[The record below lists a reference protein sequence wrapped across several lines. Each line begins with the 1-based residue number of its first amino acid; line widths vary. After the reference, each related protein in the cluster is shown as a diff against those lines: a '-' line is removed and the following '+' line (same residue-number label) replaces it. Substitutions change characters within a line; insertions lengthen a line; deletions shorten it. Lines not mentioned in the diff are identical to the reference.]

1 MRVGLRSGVA
11 ESEDVS
17 AGSPS
22 NEGEEDVVSVLRA
35 EEGQRSSGRR
45 EVPQSMVE
53 RMTTIM
59 EAFTSPSTRLSL
71 EDVARVTGLPR
82 STAHRI
88 MNQLVGLSWIE
99 HSAGGYSLGSRA
111 LSLGTGN
118 AAHTE
123 LREAAAEDLRE
134 LHLQTG
140 LVVHLAVL
148 DGADVRYLDKVGGR
162 YASKVPTRVGER
174 RPAHCTALGKA
185 MLATLPAEDVDAL
198 LGGPLRRLTRH
209 SIGDVGTLHQELT
222 RVRARKGAAIDRGEC
237 HLELG
242 CVAAAVPGPD
252 GPLGAISLV
261 GDPTVNFERLVP
273 LVLSVSRGIAARM
286 GRRRSSRQ
294 ADTAAGAGWSTDT
307 LDRLVAVGSDGWL

>member
-1 MRVGLRSGVA
+1 
-11 ESEDVS
+11 
-17 AGSPS
+17 
-22 NEGEEDVVSVLRA
+22 
-35 EEGQRSSGRR
+35 
-45 EVPQSMVE
+45 
-53 RMTTIM
+53 MTTIM

-88 MNQLVGLSWIE
+88 MNQLVGLSWIQ
-99 HSAGGYSLGSRA
+99 HSPGGYSLGSRA
-111 LSLGTGN
+111 LGLGTGS
-118 AAHTE
+118 ATYTE

-162 YASKVPTRVGER
+162 YASKVPSRVGDR

-185 MLATLPAEDVDAL
+185 MLATLAAEDVDAL
-198 LGGPLRRLTRH
+198 LVGGPLRRMTRH

-237 HLELG
+237 HLEVG
-242 CVAAAVPGPD
+242 CVAAAIPGPE
-252 GPLGAISLV
+252 GPLGAVSLV

-273 LVLSVSRGIAARM
+273 LVLSVSRGIAGRM
-286 GRRRSSRQ
+286 DRRRSSRSA
-294 ADTAAGAGWSTDT
+294 ADAPAAGGWSADT
-307 LDRLVAVGSDGWL
+307 LDRLVAVGSDAWL

>member
-1 MRVGLRSGVA
+1 M
-11 ESEDVS
+11 
-17 AGSPS
+17 
-22 NEGEEDVVSVLRA
+22 SVLHAEVPDRRA
-35 EEGQRSSGRR
+35 VRQR

-59 EAFTSPSTRLSL
+59 EAFASPSTRLSL

-88 MNQLVGLSWIE
+88 MNQLVGLCWIQ
-99 HSAGGYSLGSRA
+99 HTAGGYSLGSRA
-111 LSLGTGN
+111 LGLGTGS
-118 AAHTE
+118 ASHTE

-162 YASKVPTRVGER
+162 YAAKVPTRVGDR

-185 MLATLPAEDVDAL
+185 MLATLAAEDVDHL
-198 LGGPLRRLTRH
+198 LGAPLRRLTPH
-209 SIGDVGTLHQELT
+209 SIGDLGLLHQELT
-222 RVRARKGAAIDRGEC
+222 RVRARKGAALDRGEC
-237 HLELG
+237 HAELG
-242 CVAAAVPGPD
+242 CAAAAVPGPD
-252 GPLGAISLV
+252 GPLGAVSVV
-261 GDPTVNFERLVP
+261 GDPSVNFERLVP
-273 LVLSVSRGIAARM
+273 LVLSVTRGISARM
-286 GRRRSSRQ
+286 DRRRSSRSRH
-294 ADTAAGAGWSTDT
+294 ADPETRGGWSTDT